1 MVLIQNG
8 DEQSAEHRQN
18 RSSPPEGP
26 VFDRHP
32 EKRLSPAIEKSQA
45 DDSVAYEM
53 TGLADEMMH
62 LGPMRRADRAK
73 EPHPIWIKPLA
84 GVVRRHR
91 GRGLEDDHENAE
103 GGRYPIQDC
112 SQPGGFK

>member
-1 MVLIQNG
+1 
-8 DEQSAEHRQN
+8 
-18 RSSPPEGP
+18 
-26 VFDRHP
+26 
-32 EKRLSPAIEKSQA
+32 
-45 DDSVAYEM
+45 
-53 TGLADEMMH
+53 
-62 LGPMRRADRAK
+62 
-73 EPHPIWIKPLA
+73 LA